1 MNRLPGKA
9 SKIFLIIGS
18 SSFLA
23 KDLIKKLSI
32 KNLVLC
38 IDKDI
43 KKNSPNKNVFYFKCD
58 VNNYKNLEK
67 IQKKLIKN
75 MDTWI
80 R

>member
-23 KDLIKKLSI
+23 KDLIKKLST

-43 KKNSPNKNVFYFKCD
+43 KKNTLSKNVIYFKCD
-58 VNNYKNLEK
+58 INNYKKLEK
-67 IQKKLIKN
+67 IQK
-75 MDTWI
+75 
-80 R
+80 